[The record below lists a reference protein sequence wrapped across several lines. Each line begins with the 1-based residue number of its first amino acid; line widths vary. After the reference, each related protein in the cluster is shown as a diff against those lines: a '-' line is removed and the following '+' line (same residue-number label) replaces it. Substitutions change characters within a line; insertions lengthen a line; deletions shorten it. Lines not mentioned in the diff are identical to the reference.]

1 MTAIADL
8 RKAAARRP
16 YYAQPSARAGLWSWF
31 TTSDHKKS
39 GILYGVTAFT
49 FFVLSGLEALLIRVQ
64 LATPDGSVL
73 NEALYNQIFAMH
85 GLTMISFAVM
95 PLSSAFSNYLLPLM
109 IGARDVAFPWLN
121 AFSYWAFLAG
131 GLLCTQAS
139 FPARYPMA
147 AGSTTPRPARL
158 ARIRW
163 SFPAP
168 TRCAFTRHA

>member
-85 GLTMISFAVM
+85 GLTMIFFAVM
-95 PLSSAFSNYLLPLM
+95 PLSSAFSDYLLP
-109 IGARDVAFPWLN
+109 
-121 AFSYWAFLAG
+121 
-131 GLLCTQAS
+131 
-139 FPARYPMA
+139 
-147 AGSTTPRPARL
+147 
-158 ARIRW
+158 
-163 SFPAP
+163 
-168 TRCAFTRHA
+168 